1 MRKAM
6 QLDPTDRLRIEGLL
20 DKYRGG
26 LGMGSL
32 TQDIQTFGKVHE
44 DLASKLDGLN
54 MLHSEIGRA
63 PISDAELQSLGGGD
77 TEAALEMYLQS
88 ALVDRRQLQLI
99 LSAGG
104 ATG

>member
-1 MRKAM
+1 
-6 QLDPTDRLRIEGLL
+6 
-20 DKYRGG
+20 
-26 LGMGSL
+26 MGSL